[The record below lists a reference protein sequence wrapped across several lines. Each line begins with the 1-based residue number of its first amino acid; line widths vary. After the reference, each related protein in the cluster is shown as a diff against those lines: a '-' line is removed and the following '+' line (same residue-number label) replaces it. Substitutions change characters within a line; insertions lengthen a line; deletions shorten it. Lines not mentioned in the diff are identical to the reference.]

1 VQKLKDFQET
11 DGVSQPNQR
20 IAMDFISGSPL
31 AKRGKAT
38 AQVVSVGDS
47 PSFPPVV
54 ENLLTNQLLSL
65 HKSREPVKRP
75 PHCPLMQFS

>member
-1 VQKLKDFQET
+1 VQKLKGFLET
-11 DGVSQPNQR
+11 DGVSQLNQR
-20 IAMDFISGSPL
+20 IATDYISGSQL
-31 AKRGKAT
+31 AQRGKAT